1 MANQQHVLFT
11 GELKM
16 TAKRVS
22 MGQYRPKD
30 RNLYQH
36 LADWW
41 RYHIK
46 NILFSICAN
55 WLTVHIITV
64 NRKHVQ
70 VNSLSFNSVLFYF
83 LQDFQL
89 IAWCSDYR
97 QMNSAPIQSSRIC
110 WMVQQLETLPS
121 CFNASEKQL
130 WRSVY
135 QQTWKIRLSNSIG
148 LCWGPGD
155 VISTTS

>member
-1 MANQQHVLFT
+1 MQMANQQHVLFT

-41 RYHIK
+41 RYDIK

-64 NRKHVQ
+64 NRKHVH

-89 IAWCSDYR
+89 IAWSSDYR

-121 CFNASEKQL
+121 CFNASE
-130 WRSVY
+130 
-135 QQTWKIRLSNSIG
+135 NNFG
-148 LCWGPGD
+148 AA
-155 VISTTS
+155 STSRYGR